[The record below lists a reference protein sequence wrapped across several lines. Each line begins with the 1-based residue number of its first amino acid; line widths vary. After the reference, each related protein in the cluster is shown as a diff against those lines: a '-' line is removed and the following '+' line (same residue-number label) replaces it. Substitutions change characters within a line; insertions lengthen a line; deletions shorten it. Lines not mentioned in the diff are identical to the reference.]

1 MICSSPTPHASKLA
15 STEKPDVV
23 VLLLLVDVVV
33 VRVGVVVAAALAD
46 VAVAAFACS
55 SAHFDFTAV
64 LRASTSHAAPCTHT
78 RRLQTR

>member
-1 MICSSPTPHASKLA
+1 LFRCCCLSSL
-15 STEKPDVV
+15 D
-23 VLLLLVDVVV
+23 
-33 VRVGVVVAAALAD
+33 VVAAALAD

-78 RRLQTR
+78 RHLQSR